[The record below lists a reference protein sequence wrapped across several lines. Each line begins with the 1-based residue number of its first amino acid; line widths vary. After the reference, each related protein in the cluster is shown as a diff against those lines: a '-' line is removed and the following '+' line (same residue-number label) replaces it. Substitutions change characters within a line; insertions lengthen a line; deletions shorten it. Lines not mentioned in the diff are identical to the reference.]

1 MASAPQAR
9 YGPAAMLRA
18 SRLIRSALAAA
29 CLLAVAGQSAAAAPP
44 RRVASLN
51 VCADQ
56 LLLALAPEAVAS
68 LSPLSRDP
76 RLSFAAA
83 QARGVPVNSGR
94 GEVMSVE
101 RPDLVLAG
109 RYDGKA
115 RRDFMESQGIDVLLL
130 EAWTSLA
137 HGREQIM
144 TLAARL
150 GVPERGEALVSQID
164 AALERTRA
172 IAPGGRTVLP
182 LQVRGY
188 TPGEASLV
196 AELLRHMGL
205 VPFQQRLGLKDGGFV
220 RLEQVV
226 ATPPDF
232 LLLGTESARAIDQGS
247 ALLVHPALSRA
258 VPAERRLV
266 LRAPLLTCGGP
277 SLVAAIDALAAEIR
291 AKVR

>member
-1 MASAPQAR
+1 MRRPLLLL
-9 YGPAAMLRA
+9 LR
-18 SRLIRSALAAA
+18 IGLAAA
-29 CLLAVAGQSAAAAPP
+29 LAGSPALASPP

-56 LLLALAPEAVAS
+56 LLLALAPERIAS

-76 RLSFAAA
+76 RLSFAAQDA
-83 QARGVPVNSGR
+83 ARFPANSGR
-94 GEVMSVE
+94 GEVMTVA

-115 RRDFMESQGIDVLLL
+115 RRDFMESQGIAVMLL
-130 EAWTSLA
+130 EAWQSVE
-137 HGREQIM
+137 HGRSQIRA
-144 TLAARL
+144 LAGRL
-150 GVPERGEALVSQID
+150 GVPERGEALIAEID
-164 AALERTRA
+164 AALARSKA
-172 IAPGGRTVLP
+172 IAPAGRTILP

-205 VPFQQRLGLKDGGFV
+205 EPFQERLGLKAGGFV

-232 LLLGTESARAIDQGS
+232 LLLGSESARAVDQGS
-247 ALLVHPALSRA
+247 ALLVHPALAGA
-258 VPAERRLV
+258 VPPERRLV
-266 LRAPLLTCGGP
+266 IRAPLLTCGGP